1 LIGIK
6 RISGANEIGSPAF
19 LVLSD
24 VARVGLP
31 AERMDDEAL
40 LAGLATGDGDVGL
53 AFVRR
58 FQRQVYG
65 VALAVIGDPT
75 QAEDVAQQAFE
86 KAWRRA
92 GTFDARRGSVGS
104 WLNTITHNLAIDTV
118 RARKPSPL
126 DPSDLIRLLGRPS
139 EEPEHR
145 SLQAESS
152 EELRRAI
159 RDLPPEQ
166 ARAIVMAGAYG
177 MTAQEVATAEAI
189 PLGTAKTRI
198 RAAMSKL
205 RDALEH
211 KGARRA

>member
-1 LIGIK
+1 MT
-6 RISGANEIGSPAF
+6 
-19 LVLSD
+19 
-24 VARVGLP
+24 RVGLP
-31 AERMDDEAL
+31 AERMDDETL

-65 VALAVIGDPT
+65 VALAVVGDPT

-86 KAWRRA
+86 RAWRRA
-92 GTFDARRGSVGS
+92 GMFDASRGSVGS
-104 WLNTITHNLAIDTV
+104 WLNTITHNLAIDAV

-126 DPSDLIRLLGRPS
+126 DPSDLVRLLGRPS
-139 EEPEHR
+139 DEPEHR
-145 SLQAESS
+145 SLQAETS

-159 RDLPPEQ
+159 RALPWEQ
-166 ARAIVMAGAYG
+166 ARAIVMAGVYG
-177 MTAQEVATAEAI
+177 MTAQEVAASESI

-198 RAAMSKL
+198 RAAMTKL

-211 KGARRA
+211 KGAPRG

>member
-1 LIGIK
+1 
-6 RISGANEIGSPAF
+6 
-19 LVLSD
+19 VT
-24 VARVGLP
+24 RVGLP

-65 VALAVIGDPT
+65 VALAVVGDPT

-86 KAWRRA
+86 RAWRRA
-92 GTFDARRGSVGS
+92 GTFDATRGSVGS
-104 WLNTITHNLAIDTV
+104 WLNTITHNLAIDAV

-126 DPSDLIRLLGRPS
+126 DPSDLVRLLGRTS
-139 EEPEHR
+139 DEPEHR
-145 SLQAESS
+145 SLQAETS

-159 RDLPPEQ
+159 RALPWEQ
-166 ARAIVMAGAYG
+166 ARAIVMAGVYG
-177 MTAQEVATAEAI
+177 MTAQEVAASESI

-198 RAAMSKL
+198 RAAMTKL

-211 KGARRA
+211 KGAPRG